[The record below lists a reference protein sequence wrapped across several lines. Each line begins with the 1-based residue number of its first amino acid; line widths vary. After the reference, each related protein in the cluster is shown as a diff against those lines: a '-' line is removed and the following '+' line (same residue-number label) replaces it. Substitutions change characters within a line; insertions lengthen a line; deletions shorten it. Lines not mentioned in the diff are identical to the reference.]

1 MVIRTLLAFVVLAT
15 AFLAWGSGS
24 LQAAFP
30 SSLRLSELSE
40 SLQLEAHHR
49 PQEDESQVKEFKGK
63 ILKSGGKFVLEESS
77 NGGNYGTY
85 LLDDQA
91 TAKKYEGQR
100 VVVTGTLD
108 ATHNTIH
115 VRKIEAVA

>member
-1 MVIRTLLAFVVLAT
+1 MMTRVLLALAVLAT
-15 AFLAWGSGS
+15 AFLTWGSGS
-24 LQAAFP
+24 PRAAFP
-30 SSLRLSELSE
+30 STLRLPALSE
-40 SLQLEAHHR
+40 SQQLEAHR
-49 PQEDESQVKEFKGK
+49 RIQDEGQVKEFKGK
-63 ILKSGGKFVLEESS
+63 ILKSDGRFVLEESS

-91 TAKKYEGQR
+91 AAKKYEGQR

-108 ATHNTIH
+108 APHNTIH

>member
-49 PQEDESQVKEFKGK
+49 PQQDESQVKEFKGK
-63 ILKSGGKFVLEESS
+63 VLKRAGKFVLEESS
-77 NGGNYGTY
+77 NGGYYGTY

-91 TAKKYEGQR
+91 AAKKYEGQR

>member
-1 MVIRTLLAFVVLAT
+1 MMTMTRILLASVLVT
-15 AFLAWGSGS
+15 AFLTWSSESPRTALSKRP
-24 LQAAFP
+24 P
-30 SSLRLSELSE
+30 SADLSE
-40 SLQLEAHHR
+40 SQQLEAH
-49 PQEDESQVKEFKGK
+49 QEESQVKEFKGK

-108 ATHNTIH
+108 APHNTIH